1 MRRLN
6 YQNLSENTKSIMTTS
21 CVLTYRIEAD
31 NDSLEK
37 YLQKVLSFAKKNDE
51 KISTEVEEL
60 MKLHK
65 KTTSKRLAKEPID
78 YRLPEWFYEGKLA
91 NSQAIALLVYFID
104 KPLTTTRLTE
114 VINKEWRKIDLRNI
128 SKHLTSKGKSLC
140 GYTICDND
148 TQTYTTYTLSAY
160 GKKWAEEELIPTA
173 KKSNKKNSEAAEKE
187 MLDAE

>member
-6 YQNLSENTKSIMTTS
+6 YQNLSEITKSIMTAS

-65 KTTSKRLAKEPID
+65 KTTSKRLVKEPID
-78 YRLPEWFYEGKLA
+78 CRLPEWFYEAKLA
-91 NSQAIALLVYFID
+91 NGQAIALLVYFID
-104 KPLTTTRLTE
+104 KLLTTTRLTE

-148 TQTYTTYTLSAY
+148 TQTYTLSAY

-173 KKSNKKNSEAAEKE
+173 KKSNKEKQRSC
-187 MLDAE
+187 